1 MLKRTLLLGGEKY
14 LKPDGDSLAW
24 HGRNDDELMVYGDV
38 YFFSCLT
45 SVVSFVLKHEPGS
58 L

>member
-24 HGRNDDELMVYGDV
+24 HERNDNSLN
-38 YFFSCLT
+38 FFWQHLKF
-45 SVVSFVLKHEPGS
+45 FVFD
-58 L
+58 